1 MIEKAFIHGA
11 WHYNMETIG
20 DIICKEAGPCQMR
33 LLLPQVDI
41 KHVDGWMTQKNAVKF
56 LDWYAEST
64 RDMNMLSIIF
74 RKLSE
79 QIRKKAGP
87 LQESTGGT
95 LHTDKSTNVCTV
107 NYFCTLMHL
116 TLTTLKNCGVVELT
130 NFRICALYVQIVM
143 QKKLDHIIVRE
154 SAKVDLAGNLQQ
166 PC

>member
-64 RDMNMLSIIF
+64 PRYEYVINNLSKAIRADQKKSRAVA
-74 RKLSE
+74 RKYRWHIAHRQEYKCLHCKLLLHPDAFDIDHIEELRSGGADE
-79 QIRKKAGP
+79 
-87 LQESTGGT
+87 LQN
-95 LHTDKSTNVCTV
+95 L
-107 NYFCTLMHL
+107 
-116 TLTTLKNCGVVELT
+116 
-130 NFRICALYVQIVM
+130 CALCSNCHA
-143 QKKLDHIIVRE
+143 KKTRSYHR
-154 SAKVDLAGNLQQ
+154 
-166 PC
+166 